1 MRPPLRFSRVYRT
14 SARGP
19 WLAIRIPVVL
29 IPAMLAVAAPAQAWT
44 PASQQ
49 VIAREAARLA
59 PPDLA
64 RQIDRHRDDYRQ
76 GVLAPFAVGDA
87 ERHVE
92 NPDGSGDLSRVIQ
105 VEVEAAIEAIRSHQ
119 PFSDLVFRL
128 GVVSH
133 YLADANDPLAASDAD
148 PAEPRYAADYLRYME
163 HVEPRLPLLFYGLT
177 PGLDSLPSLAPVI
190 EESLRRGRAF
200 YPTIGREYQRI
211 GFRSGLSG
219 FDDRSTAFGVAA
231 VSFSQAVTDVVQ
243 ALRYIW
249 VRAGGID
256 ERTGLPE
263 RGGKVLLLP
272 RAEPEP
278 ESSSRRTR

>member
-1 MRPPLRFSRVYRT
+1 
-14 SARGP
+14 
-19 WLAIRIPVVL
+19 
-29 IPAMLAVAAPAQAWT
+29 MLAPVIQVLGILASALLAAAAPARCWT
-44 PASQQ
+44 PVTQQ

-59 PPDLA
+59 PPDLV

-76 GVLAPFAVGDA
+76 GVLAPFALA
-87 ERHVE
+87 EPGRHIE
-92 NPDGSGDLSRVIQ
+92 NPDGTGELGRVIQ
-105 VEVEAAIEAIRSHQ
+105 VEVKTAVEAIRAHQ
-119 PFSDLVFRL
+119 PFSEIVFRL

-133 YLADANDPLAASDAD
+133 YLADANDPLAGSDAD
-148 PAEPRYAADYLRYME
+148 PAEPRYTTDYDRYLE
-163 HVEPRLPLLFYGLT
+163 HVVPRLPLLFYGLT
-177 PGLDSLPSLAPVI
+177 PGLDHLPSLAPVV
-190 EESLRRGRAF
+190 EESLRRGRVF
-200 YPTIGREYQRI
+200 YPSIGREYRRI

-272 RAEPEP
+272 RAEPESEP
-278 ESSSRRTR
+278 HSRRTR